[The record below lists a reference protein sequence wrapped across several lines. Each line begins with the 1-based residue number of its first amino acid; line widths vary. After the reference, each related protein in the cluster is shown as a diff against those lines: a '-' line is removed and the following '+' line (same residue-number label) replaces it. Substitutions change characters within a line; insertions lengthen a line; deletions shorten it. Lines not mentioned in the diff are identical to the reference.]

1 MIRIDR
7 CDTCTSAYLP
17 IPTDGPV
24 DARVYIYGERPGQN
38 EEYSMRKQ
46 VEQGCLNRRR
56 VFIGDSGREFN
67 ENYLSLAGLDREDVR
82 VGNVVMCGAEMNRHP
97 SDGDIARCSQ
107 YHVGVELAQGNPE
120 VVILQGGSACK
131 LVPDIDLEAEHG
143 IPRKG
148 EILGWSGWVVPMFHP
163 AAGMHDTRYMIPL
176 LDDWEKLGVW
186 LRTGKWQWPVDE
198 YADRRDY
205 RLAETK
211 RDIIRYFT
219 DNFIEIPWI
228 GGDSETHAYRPF
240 SVQVSTKPGT
250 GLMVMLDAAELIK
263 EFRGCLGELVGAC
276 SHELIFHNQEADLDI
291 FESVL
296 GHREFAYRDTMQEI
310 YQLQLGPKGQGL
322 KELSLRMLGRKRKS
336 WDEVVGQI
344 SKDRLCDW
352 LHDRLMEVC
361 EQYTIVPRVS
371 EKTGKP
377 IKPKIVPH
385 PDQKPIEH
393 VLKHTLGSSKYDPWK
408 KLVEFGYVGG
418 VDMPL
423 KGIANME
430 RGPMIDYAC
439 SDADDTLRLALLF
452 DKMRREFVEGLN
464 VQEEDVDV

>member
-1 MIRIDR
+1 MTVRIDR
-7 CDTCTSAYLP
+7 CDTCTSTYLP

-107 YHVGVELAQGNPE
+107 YHVGVELAQGSPE

-186 LRTGKWQWPVDE
+186 LRTSKWQWPVDE
-198 YADRRDY
+198 FAGRRDY
-205 RLAETK
+205 RLAETTSQV
-211 RDIIRYFT
+211 DRYFKDT
-219 DNFIEIPWI
+219 RPYIVMGKHRLAGFDT
-228 GGDSETHAYRPF
+228 ETHAGVDF
-240 SVQVSTKPGT
+240 SAQASMHPGS
-250 GLMVMLDAAELIK
+250 GLMVLLDNEPVVRRFASWLDGAEL
-263 EFRGCLGELVGAC
+263 VM
-276 SHELIFHNQEADLDI
+276 HNAEADLDI
-291 FESVL
+291 A
-296 GHREFAYRDTMQEI
+296 HRMGIKRFMYRDTMQEI

-352 LHDRLMEVC
+352 LHEKLMEVC

-408 KLVEFGYVGG
+408 KLVEFGYAGG
-418 VDMPL
+418 PDMPL

-464 VQEEDVDV
+464 VQEEDVDC